1 MNSPVAVVM
10 AAGKGTRMKS
20 ELPKVLIEVCGR
32 PMVFYALE
40 ALRRAGVERLLV
52 VIGYRADLVRET
64 LVSESGVTFCEQR
77 EQLGTGHAVMMCRE
91 ALSGHDGPVLV
102 VAGDSPLMQ
111 SDSIAAL
118 LAAFERDRPACILG
132 TGYRDNPVG
141 LGRIV
146 RDGERRFLGIV
157 EEKDATPQ
165 QREIREVNLSCYV
178 FDAKELLW
186 SLDRLENRNAQGE
199 YYITDCP
206 GILLGAGKEV
216 RALDVLKPC
225 EALSINTP
233 EELKAVESYLV
244 SEVSGTTE
252 AQSTQR
258 KKE

>member
-1 MNSPVAVVM
+1 
-10 AAGKGTRMKS
+10 MKS

-32 PMVFYALE
+32 PMIFYALE
-40 ALRRAGVERLLV
+40 ALRRAGVQRLLV
-52 VIGYRADLVRET
+52 VVGYGADLVRQT
-64 LVSESGVTFCEQR
+64 LKNEAGVAFCEQR
-77 EQLGTGHAVMMCRE
+77 EQLGTGHAAMMCRE
-91 ALSGHDGPVLV
+91 DLAGHDGPVLV

-118 LAAFERDRPACILG
+118 LREYEGSMVFPPMQDKNQHGLEAHATGRPACILG
-132 TGYRDNPVG
+132 TGYRDNPAG

-146 RDGERRFLGIV
+146 RDANRRFLGIV

-186 SLDRLENRNAQGE
+186 SLARLENRNAQGE

-233 EELKAVESYLV
+233 EELAAVEEYIR
-244 SEVSGTTE
+244 
-252 AQSTQR
+252 QHP
-258 KKE
+258 

>member
-1 MNSPVAVVM
+1 MDAPVAIVM

-20 ELPKVLIEVCGR
+20 DLPKVLIEVLGC
-32 PMVFYALE
+32 PMIFYALD
-40 ALRRAGVERLLV
+40 ALRRAGVGRLLV
-52 VIGYRADLVRET
+52 VVGYRSDLVRET
-64 LVSESGVTFCEQR
+64 LAKEHDVTFCEQR

-91 ALSGHDGPVLV
+91 ALAGQDGPALV

-118 LAAFERDRPACILG
+118 LAEFQRSRPACILG

-146 RDGERRFLGIV
+146 RSANRQFLGIV
-157 EEKDATPQ
+157 EEKDATDE
-165 QREIREVNLSCYV
+165 QRRIREVNLSCYV

-206 GILLGAGKEV
+206 GILLAAGKDV
-216 RALDVLKPC
+216 RAMDVLKPC
-225 EALSINTP
+225 EALSINTR
-233 EELKAVESYLV
+233 EELAAVEEHL
-244 SEVSGTTE
+244 
-252 AQSTQR
+252 R
-258 KKE
+258 NP